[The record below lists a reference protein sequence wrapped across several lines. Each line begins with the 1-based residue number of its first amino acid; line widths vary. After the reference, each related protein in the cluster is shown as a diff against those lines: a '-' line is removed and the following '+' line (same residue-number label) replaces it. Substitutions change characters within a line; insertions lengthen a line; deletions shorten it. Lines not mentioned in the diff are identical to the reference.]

1 MYISQNIAKRIKSL
15 TKIKKIQIKDML
27 LSCGLNK
34 NAISSMQGGNS
45 MPKADNL
52 AKIADH
58 LNCSVDYL
66 LGRTDNPQIQGK
78 YRIESAGDI
87 LRFFLAL
94 DNLNIN
100 DFKATFTV
108 NNTALS
114 DCINKYIK
122 IKDQI
127 NSIPDNI
134 SDEQKEVL
142 ENHYRE
148 EINILIKEADKI
160 AL

>member
-1 MYISQNIAKRIKSL
+1 MYNSQKLTQNIKSQAKEKNINLR
-15 TKIKKIQIKDML
+15 DML
-27 LSCGLNK
+27 IACNLGI
-34 NAISSMQGGNS
+34 NAINQISDKKGISVFS
-45 MPKADNL
+45 I

-78 YRIESAGDI
+78 YRIESVGDI

-100 DFKATFTV
+100 EFKTTFTI
-108 NNTALS
+108 NNTDLS
-114 DCINKYIK
+114 DYINKYIK
-122 IKDQI
+122 IKEKI